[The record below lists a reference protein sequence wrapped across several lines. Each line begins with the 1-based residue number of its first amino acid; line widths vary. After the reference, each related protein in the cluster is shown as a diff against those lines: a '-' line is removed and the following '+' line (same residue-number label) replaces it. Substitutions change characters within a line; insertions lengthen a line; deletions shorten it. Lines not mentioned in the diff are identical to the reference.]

1 MKVMVIVKASP
12 SSEAGETPSQQLFTE
27 MGKYNEE
34 LVKAGIMQTG
44 AGLHPSSK
52 AVRVRFSG
60 KNRVVTDGPFAET
73 RELIAGFWIWKVSSM
88 AEAIEWVKRCP
99 NPMNEESDIDIRPIF
114 EAEDFGEA
122 LTPELREQEASIRA
136 QALGLGAPRFENG
149 REMVI
154 AGLNEHYTHETRV
167 NIPKQ
172 WERFVPHLGKIA
184 GQVGGSS
191 YGVVWRTTPDFS
203 FEYLCGVEV
212 QSTDK
217 LPSGFTHVKLTTQRY
232 AVSLGGFPTEEAA
245 KSRLGEVLARGAST
259 ARVGPRQQVI
269 ALTTLVVRDPQA
281 PLIAKVRD
289 LAPQYSGSDAKVG
302 NCEKT

>member
-12 SSEAGETPSQQLFTE
+12 SSEAGEMPSQQLFAE

-122 LTPELREQEASIRA
+122 FTPELRQQEASIRA
-136 QALGLGAPRFENG
+136 QALGLAAPRFENG

-232 AVSLGGFPTEEAA
+232 AVFEHREHISTIGKTIDAIWTKWVPDCGLKIAQTPCFERYTEQFNPRTGMGGTEIW
-245 KSRLGEVLARGAST
+245 V
-259 ARVGPRQQVI
+259 PI
-269 ALTTLVVRDPQA
+269 A
-281 PLIAKVRD
+281 
-289 LAPQYSGSDAKVG
+289 
-302 NCEKT
+302 E